1 MEKYIKMIE
10 TLAAQW
16 TKDESD
22 GYAQI
27 MRLCD
32 AMMSE
37 YGDAIKNID
46 LSAIEQIS
54 VKDDLPEADSFSRDY
69 LVIANYHSGKKV
81 FAMTYGPKGRK
92 KVPTWCWRGNASLWE
107 VIFWAEMP
115 KEQNFLTGTSG
126 CCKIKEIKADKM
138 VYHQ

>member
-46 LSAIEQIS
+46 LSAIE
-54 VKDDLPEADSFSRDY
+54 
-69 LVIANYHSGKKV
+69 
-81 FAMTYGPKGRK
+81 
-92 KVPTWCWRGNASLWE
+92 
-107 VIFWAEMP
+107 
-115 KEQNFLTGTSG
+115 
-126 CCKIKEIKADKM
+126 
-138 VYHQ
+138 

>member
-92 KVPTWCWRGNASLWE
+92 K
-107 VIFWAEMP
+107 
-115 KEQNFLTGTSG
+115 FLPGAGGEPRSYG
-126 CCKIKEIKADKM
+126 K
-138 VYHQ
+138 